1 MPTNCGSARPPFEG
15 CWNSQLLY
23 ARMGE
28 NGFSRI
34 PLFQSSE
41 SCRKV
46 DMRPSMILIFSLLGT
61 VLSLY
66 CFIVNIC
73 IFYWPIEITC
83 LCQFLL
89 TAIGKNLS
97 DWPSYLKK
105 RDQIRLGTH
114 DRIDGDAFA
123 SKTLNQYLHHV
134 QKLTKALIS
143 FFKLCTRRRSKTM
156 MWKNSLP
163 LESRWKC
170 KRKCGIVKTSSTDWK
185 LSDASDDQKSIKWH
199 IFLQQ
204 TPGKWRSRIAV
215 GWWCLLGFWWQ
226 YRQ

>member
-1 MPTNCGSARPPFEG
+1 MR
-15 CWNSQLLY
+15 
-23 ARMGE
+23 E

-46 DMRPSMILIFSLLGT
+46 DMRPLMILIFSLLGT

-89 TAIGKNLS
+89 TAISKNLS
-97 DWPSYLKK
+97 DWPSSLKK

-123 SKTLNQYLHHV
+123 SKTLNQYLHRV
-134 QKLTKALIS
+134 QKLTKALKIWV
-143 FFKLCTRRRSKTM
+143 LY
-156 MWKNSLP
+156 L
-163 LESRWKC
+163 
-170 KRKCGIVKTSSTDWK
+170 SS
-185 LSDASDDQKSIKWH
+185 SYVRGGDQKPWCEKFLCHWTAGESANGNVELWKSAQLIENYQMLVMIKNISNG
-199 IFLQQ
+199 IFFCNKLQGSEDLGLQ
-204 TPGKWRSRIAV
+204 SGGDVSSAFGDNIANNDFDPTGQV
-215 GWWCLLGFWWQ
+215 GE
-226 YRQ
+226 